1 MICQLYLSAEG
12 AAMLRE
18 NYYRPFTE
26 VDQEVFTKSVP
37 DDHYLRKVKA
47 LIDFEAFR
55 ERVRD
60 AYSPTMGRP
69 AEDPVLLIKLCFLEI
84 HYGLS
89 DREVI
94 AQAQVNTAFR
104 YFLDLSLNDSLPD
117 PSLLSQF
124 RARLGEER
132 FQVIFQEVIRQAREH
147 GLIKNRLRLKDATH
161 VVANIAVPSAI
172 ELVEEICQLLLEALS
187 PYAPE
192 QVEEEE
198 REAERIRDFTSDL
211 RDAERLYYLVE
222 HLRQIVTLAEALV
235 AKLGPASE
243 KPDRNRRALERALT
257 LAHKVLR
264 DREDPKAKD
273 RLRSVT
279 DPDAR
284 QGKHGNYFDGY
295 LVDALVDYYRSGSP
309 AWQW

>member
-1 MICQLYLSAEG
+1 M
-12 AAMLRE
+12 
-18 NYYRPFTE
+18 
-26 VDQEVFTKSVP
+26 
-37 DDHYLRKVKA
+37 
-47 LIDFEAFR
+47 
-55 ERVRD
+55 
-60 AYSPTMGRP
+60 
-69 AEDPVLLIKLCFLEI
+69 
-84 HYGLS
+84 
-89 DREVI
+89 
-94 AQAQVNTAFR
+94 
-104 YFLDLSLNDSLPD
+104 
-117 PSLLSQF
+117 
-124 RARLGEER
+124 
-132 FQVIFQEVIRQAREH
+132 
-147 GLIKNRLRLKDATH
+147 
-161 VVANIAVPSAI
+161 VANIAVPSAI

-192 QVEEEE
+192 QVEEE
-198 REAERIRDFTSDL
+198 ERIRDFTSDL

-235 AKLGPASE
+235 AKLGPAPE

-295 LVDALVDYYRSGSP
+295 EEGAQGNDVEAISTDGILSTRGEVVRKLEEEFGVTVYAPPPRVTKEAGFFPPEAFTLDERWEELTCPAGEKIVLSNLNVWLGCLRSMGGL
-309 AWQW
+309 

>member
-1 MICQLYLSAEG
+1 M
-12 AAMLRE
+12 
-18 NYYRPFTE
+18 
-26 VDQEVFTKSVP
+26 
-37 DDHYLRKVKA
+37 
-47 LIDFEAFR
+47 
-55 ERVRD
+55 
-60 AYSPTMGRP
+60 
-69 AEDPVLLIKLCFLEI
+69 
-84 HYGLS
+84 
-89 DREVI
+89 
-94 AQAQVNTAFR
+94 
-104 YFLDLSLNDSLPD
+104 
-117 PSLLSQF
+117 
-124 RARLGEER
+124 
-132 FQVIFQEVIRQAREH
+132 
-147 GLIKNRLRLKDATH
+147 
-161 VVANIAVPSAI
+161 VANIAVPSAI

-192 QVEEEE
+192 QVEEE
-198 REAERIRDFTSDL
+198 ERIRDFTSDL

-235 AKLGPASE
+235 AKLGPAPE

-295 LVDALVDYYRSGSP
+295 LVDALVDADSEIITALEVLPGNGDEGADSANLLRQEEGAQGNDVEAISTDGILSTRGEVVRKLEEEFGVTVYAPPPRVTKEAGFFPPEAFTLDERGEELTCPAGEKTSVRYPNRHGTGWRFAFRRSQCKDCAFQSQCMARLPEKHGRVVIP
-309 AWQW
+309 GGV